1 MTEQPHG
8 QAPEDDA
15 ADIDQDTIDKYALT
29 TPDVVETDDLPVR
42 DLEDD
47 DNG

>member
-15 ADIDQDTIDKYALT
+15 ADIDQATIDKYALT
-29 TPDVVETDDLPVR
+29 TPDVVDTDDLPVT
-42 DLEDD
+42 DLGDD
-47 DNG
+47 ADG